1 MVHKLFETSQR
12 IFAREQKNILSAASV
27 ITIASFISAVFGLLK
42 TRLLLSHFASEDLAA
57 YIIAMR
63 LPDLI
68 FQLLVVGALSAAF
81 IPVFNKYFQ
90 KDSREAYHI
99 SSSVMNVVL
108 IIFVALST
116 IIFLRAEWFNDLI
129 TADTKK
135 FTLAQIEL
143 AADLTRVMIFAQL
156 LFAISSFLTS
166 TIQAQKRFLI
176 PALSPVAYNVG
187 IILGINFL
195 SPLMGIYSA
204 AVGVAI
210 GALLHLLLQVPLAFR
225 LGFRYE
231 PVIDLK
237 HPGVKEMFHLMP
249 PRILTL
255 SVTQL
260 EIFSSGYFATAL
272 GATSVVVLQI
282 ALQLIA
288 APIRMFSVPIGQASL
303 PFLAK
308 ENTAGA
314 LEEFKATFLNSLNQ
328 ILYLAFPAAIL
339 LLILRIPLVRLAY
352 GSKEF
357 PWATTL
363 LTGKTVAIL
372 SLSLF
377 AQGALHIVNRAFY
390 ALHNTKLPFLVSIIG
405 VFFNILLSYFIVYV
419 WHGGVTGLAI
429 SISISSILQ
438 FLLLMPILS
447 QHIGGFSPQHL
458 LIPPLKMIVAT
469 TITGIFLWIPMR
481 LLDQFIFDT
490 TRTANLLLLTGITSI
505 IGMGVYVG
513 LSYLLKIEELTT
525 FLSLIKRIGNW
536 RKVLIETEPVIEP

>member
-187 IILGINFL
+187 IIAGIVLL
-195 SPLMGIYSA
+195 SSWQGIYSA
-204 AVGVAI
+204 AVG
-210 GALLHLLLQVPLAFR
+210 
-225 LGFRYE
+225 
-231 PVIDLK
+231 
-237 HPGVKEMFHLMP
+237 
-249 PRILTL
+249 
-255 SVTQL
+255 
-260 EIFSSGYFATAL
+260 
-272 GATSVVVLQI
+272 
-282 ALQLIA
+282 
-288 APIRMFSVPIGQASL
+288 
-303 PFLAK
+303 
-308 ENTAGA
+308 
-314 LEEFKATFLNSLNQ
+314 
-328 ILYLAFPAAIL
+328 
-339 LLILRIPLVRLAY
+339 
-352 GSKEF
+352 
-357 PWATTL
+357 
-363 LTGKTVAIL
+363 
-372 SLSLF
+372 
-377 AQGALHIVNRAFY
+377 
-390 ALHNTKLPFLVSIIG
+390 
-405 VFFNILLSYFIVYV
+405 
-419 WHGGVTGLAI
+419 
-429 SISISSILQ
+429 
-438 FLLLMPILS
+438 
-447 QHIGGFSPQHL
+447 
-458 LIPPLKMIVAT
+458 
-469 TITGIFLWIPMR
+469 
-481 LLDQFIFDT
+481 
-490 TRTANLLLLTGITSI
+490 
-505 IGMGVYVG
+505 
-513 LSYLLKIEELTT
+513 
-525 FLSLIKRIGNW
+525 
-536 RKVLIETEPVIEP
+536 